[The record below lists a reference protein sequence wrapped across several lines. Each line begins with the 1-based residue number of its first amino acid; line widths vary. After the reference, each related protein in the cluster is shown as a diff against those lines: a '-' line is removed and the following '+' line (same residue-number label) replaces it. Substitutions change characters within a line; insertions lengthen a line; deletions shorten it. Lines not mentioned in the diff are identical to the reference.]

1 RDPEH
6 IPRPRNA
13 FIFFR
18 SYFIDHLLPSG
29 SGQQHEISKQAGGAW
44 RRLSKSER
52 EPFVQRAK
60 LEREMHK
67 ARYPDY
73 VY

>member
-1 RDPEH
+1 H

-18 SYFIDHLLPSG
+18 SYFIDHLLPPATS
-29 SGQQHEISKQAGGAW
+29 SGQQHEISKLAGQAW
-44 RRLSKSER
+44 RKLSKAER

-60 LEREMHK
+60 LERMEHK
-67 ARYPDY
+67 TRYPDY